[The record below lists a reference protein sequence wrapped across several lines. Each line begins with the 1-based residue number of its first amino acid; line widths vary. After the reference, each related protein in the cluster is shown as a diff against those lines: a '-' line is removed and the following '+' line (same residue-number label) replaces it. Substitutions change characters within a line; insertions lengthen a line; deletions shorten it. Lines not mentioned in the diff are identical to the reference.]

1 MYKFYIIHGPNLNM
15 LGVRETDIY
24 GHLSLQEI
32 NKKITMLA
40 EELGLN
46 VAFFQSNHEGQIID
60 AIHQAAKDYHG
71 IIINPAA
78 YTHTSVA
85 IRDAIASISLPVIE
99 VHLSNTHAREPFR
112 HHSYCAAVCIGRI
125 EGFAAHSYL
134 LALRALYDYMHHK
147 K

>member
-1 MYKFYIIHGPNLNM
+1 MRKVYVIHGPNLNM

-32 NKKITMLA
+32 NNKITKLA
-40 EELGLN
+40 EELVLD
-46 VAFFQSNHEGQIID
+46 VDFFQSNHEGQIID
-60 AIHQAAKDYHG
+60 VIHQAAKHGHG

-85 IRDAIASISLPVIE
+85 IRDAIASVSLPVIE
-99 VHLSNTHAREPFR
+99 VHLSNTHARESFR

-125 EGFAAHSYL
+125 EGFGAHSYL
-134 LALRALYDYMHHK
+134 LALRALYDYMHDK